1 MSWRSEDRLMDL
13 KSLPAL
19 EPRAELEPAVLAAME
34 QAAVQRAAQTGE
46 RPPSRSR
53 YFARAAGLAAV
64 AGIGALFASFAVR
77 YEGPADR
84 RSASIGDDQT
94 YFELAEQS
102 AHLDALLAVLP
113 PPRRVMRAGTASTIV
128 GLEDRIA
135 LIDAELY
142 RSSLQSAPDD
152 YRVALL
158 RDRVEVMNAL
168 VNVRYAQSRAFL
180 F

>member
-1 MSWRSEDRLMDL
+1 MSWRSEDRLIGL
-13 KSLPAL
+13 KSLPSL
-19 EPRAELEPAVLAAME
+19 EPRADLEPVVLAAME
-34 QAAVQRAAQTGE
+34 RAAQTGK
-46 RPPSRSR
+46 RRPSRSSHL
-53 YFARAAGLAAV
+53 AKAAGLAAV
-64 AGIGALFASFAVR
+64 AGVGALFALWAVS
-77 YEGPADR
+77 YEDPADR
-84 RSASIGDDQT
+84 RVAAIGGDDRT

-113 PPRRVMRAGTASTIV
+113 PQRRVMRADTASTIV
-128 GLEDRIA
+128 DLEDRIA

-142 RSSLQSAPDD
+142 RSAVQAAPAD

-168 VNVRYAQSRAFL
+168 VNVRYAQSRAFV